1 MKIINRV
8 VSMLSVAA
16 VLIFSVPMSSIA
28 RSEESVK
35 GDLNA
40 DGYFNIADIVQLQKW
55 LISATDSKLDN
66 WTAADFNS
74 DNIINSLD
82 LSLMKKALINSSPS
96 NTISVSSIEELFAAI
111 ENAAAGDVIE
121 VAPGTYDYSSY
132 QGAQTITASA
142 EGSEALPI
150 TLKAAVA
157 DKPPIF
163 TGRSTENSYVMHIT
177 GDWWVIENIN
187 FTRSQKG
194 IVLDNSN
201 NTVVRGCEV
210 YNTGSEAIAVRDGSC
225 NCTIEDCFIHDT
237 GINTPGY
244 GEGVYIGS
252 AKSTSGFDYKCD
264 NTLVKN
270 CIFRNVAAEHIDVK
284 EYTTG
289 TEICG
294 CTFYGDG
301 MSGENYAGSFI
312 DIAGNNVNVH
322 DNTGYRNGNKKI
334 TAAFELHE
342 QVQGWG
348 YHCTFT
354 GNTLYMDQPYGAE
367 DTSRR
372 MYVVDGWYSDFSVK
386 NNFVDYGSGL
396 TAADSWKY
404 YNSDYVT
411 YLN

>member
-28 RSEESVK
+28 LSEESVK
-35 GDLNA
+35 GDVNA

-82 LSLMKKALINSSPS
+82 LSLMKNALINSSPS

-142 EGSEALPI
+142 DGSEALPI

-163 TGRSTENSYVMHIT
+163 TGRSTENGYVMHIT

-187 FTRSQKG
+187 FTKSQKG

-252 AKSTSGFDYKCD
+252 AKSTSGFDYK
-264 NTLVKN
+264 
-270 CIFRNVAAEHIDVK
+270 
-284 EYTTG
+284 
-289 TEICG
+289 
-294 CTFYGDG
+294 
-301 MSGENYAGSFI
+301 
-312 DIAGNNVNVH
+312 
-322 DNTGYRNGNKKI
+322 
-334 TAAFELHE
+334 
-342 QVQGWG
+342 
-348 YHCTFT
+348 
-354 GNTLYMDQPYGAE
+354 
-367 DTSRR
+367 
-372 MYVVDGWYSDFSVK
+372 
-386 NNFVDYGSGL
+386 
-396 TAADSWKY
+396 
-404 YNSDYVT
+404 
-411 YLN
+411 